1 MLAHLLEET
10 YPKEFKNLL
19 HGEIIAKCLMI
30 TANIQ
35 EKLIPQTSARQEI
48 LKDYLG
54 IKKLTK
60 IFDNLKIDYNL
71 NEISKTKL
79 EQAIKATPA
88 SRDRFTFLNLY

>member
-1 MLAHLLEET
+1 
-10 YPKEFKNLL
+10 
-19 HGEIIAKCLMI
+19 
-30 TANIQ
+30 
-35 EKLIPQTSARQEI
+35 
-48 LKDYLG
+48 LG

-88 SRDRFTFLNLY
+88 SRDRFTFLNL